1 MQYLAEIQKQSKGF
15 MGGSETKLKLLAS
28 KGSDRAWN
36 IEPGNKYIP
45 IEDTGN
51 LGDGALVMVN
61 INSSNQV
68 QGSLEPASTRIIGI
82 LQSFSRLLDKS
93 KSQEEE
99 IETWKESLTIQSEQ
113 LSAREL
119 EIEARLEQLEQ
130 MEEEFNQFEA
140 QRQEILIAKEEA
152 NRLKSELEA
161 KSQKIAQEQ
170 ERLEKNLRE
179 GKILDESQAAEIQ
192 NLLLSLSAEINSTDS
207 LGDNLTATLDA
218 LDQQQTLLNQYWQK
232 LEQNQPI
239 LQQNQ
244 NAVGEMQAKLAETN
258 STLDSLTKT
267 IITEQSQ
274 LVKERQILQNKQNTI
289 SVLLQQYEYQEEIKD
304 SLNRAEIASSG
315 SKIGRKVDIKA
326 LENMALP
333 ELESVVTNLKKD
345 LEKVIQFVQD
355 QEEELNWQSKAVEEI
370 EAKMKAANDFDRLA
384 LEQELAEEKEAKKM
398 LDETL
403 VGQRRSLKERHE
415 IFLQHSRI
423 LKRRQGIFD
432 LEAELPNVDLEPI
445 KDIVL
450 QKQEAIMAQKQAL
463 ELEVDAIKQ
472 NIAALESE
480 IQQQTTK
487 KEAMLVTVKEQQ
499 EALLE
504 QERNLVAIQEQIN
517 FYQNNTQSLQDSLNN
532 IREHIEA
539 ISMALVNT
547 NESDQGYN
555 QVLNQIDQKIKD
567 LVSV

>member
-152 NRLKSELEA
+152 NRLKNELEA
-161 KSQKIAQEQ
+161 KSQEIAQEQ

-487 KEAMLVTVKEQQ
+487 KEAMLVKVREQQ